1 MQARPDEVTAL
12 LRQELQKLQTDIEMV
27 GVGSVIE
34 IGDGIA
40 RVYGLANVMAG
51 ELVEFPGGLMGIAL
65 NLEED
70 NVGCIL
76 MGQYDHVREG
86 DEVRTTGR
94 ISQTRVG
101 DALYGRVVTPLGEP
115 LDGKGPIVSDA
126 TRSLEIKAPGVIA
139 RQPVKEPLQTGI
151 KAIDSMIPIG
161 RGQREL
167 IIGDQKTGKTAIAV
181 DTIINQR
188 GSDVKCIYVAIGQK
202 TSSIRRIA
210 AILEQHGAME
220 YTCIVAATASDPAAL
235 QYIAPYA
242 GCTIGEH
249 VRDNGG
255 HALVIYDDLTKHAKA
270 YREVSLLLR
279 RPPGREAYP
288 GDIFNLHSRLLERA
302 AKLSDELGGGSLTA
316 LPVIQTDEGDFSA
329 YIPTNLISIT
339 DGQIYLE
346 PELFYAGNRPAIS
359 VGLSVSRVGGAAQ
372 TKMMR
377 KVAGRLKLDLA
388 SYREY
393 RAFSQFA
400 SDLDEAT
407 KRILNRGDRMTE
419 VLKQDQYVPMTAARQ
434 VIAIFA
440 GTQGHYDDV
449 HVHSITQL
457 EADLLVFVEERFPHI
472 LEQLDRTGELS
483 DELAE
488 QLGAAIG
495 EFKTACDEQHLIRED
510 ESAAA
515 GEVCEI

>member
-1 MQARPDEVTAL
+1 
-12 LRQELQKLQTDIEMV
+12 
-27 GVGSVIE
+27 
-34 IGDGIA
+34 
-40 RVYGLANVMAG
+40 
-51 ELVEFPGGLMGIAL
+51 
-65 NLEED
+65 
-70 NVGCIL
+70 
-76 MGQYDHVREG
+76 
-86 DEVRTTGR
+86 
-94 ISQTRVG
+94 
-101 DALYGRVVTPLGEP
+101 
-115 LDGKGPIVSDA
+115 
-126 TRSLEIKAPGVIA
+126 
-139 RQPVKEPLQTGI
+139 
-151 KAIDSMIPIG
+151 
-161 RGQREL
+161 
-167 IIGDQKTGKTAIAV
+167 
-181 DTIINQR
+181 
-188 GSDVKCIYVAIGQK
+188 
-202 TSSIRRIA
+202 
-210 AILEQHGAME
+210 
-220 YTCIVAATASDPAAL
+220 
-235 QYIAPYA
+235 
-242 GCTIGEH
+242 
-249 VRDNGG
+249 
-255 HALVIYDDLTKHAKA
+255 
-270 YREVSLLLR
+270 
-279 RPPGREAYP
+279 REAYP